1 MVSKYFI
8 PFYFAYLSLQEKIE
22 LAIKV
27 QFDSYYFTIAET

>member
-1 MVSKYFI
+1 MVSKYLI

-27 QFDSYYFTIAET
+27 SI